1 MKRETLQVDNHDIRY
16 EFRINRALVIFT
28 SLSDDRLNA
37 FADALEQCSQVQ
49 QITSLKRYDS
59 GLSAIVGV
67 MNHSYSELTARNE
80 INKTFKE
87 IMSCRATA

>member
-37 FADALEQCSQVQ
+37 LADALEQCSQVQ

-59 GLSAIVGV
+59 GLSAIIVLMSNG
-67 MNHSYSELTARNE
+67 YSEFIAAHE
-80 INKTFKE
+80 IDKSFKSLF
-87 IMSCRATA
+87 SCQTTV